1 MVKVENDRINGIL
14 KSRLEEIQTWK
25 KKNAD
30 LENALSQMN
39 FMAEEK
45 RMLQEKFNNNIK
57 NAEELGFSVNRLEKE
72 NSNLRRFEDR
82 SRELEGKIDALAKEI
97 ERLNQIL
104 RGKENELNDSK
115 MKQNKM
121 QSMLEEYRN
130 IEVGIRDYENKI
142 ALMTQQI
149 DRLNNL
155 IKEQGEDI
163 DRLEG
168 EKIQLHSVINKLKNY

>member
-1 MVKVENDRINGIL
+1 M
-14 KSRLEEIQTWK
+14 LE
-25 KKNAD
+25 
-30 LENALSQMN
+30 
-39 FMAEEK
+39 
-45 RMLQEKFNNNIK
+45 EKFNNNIK

-121 QSMLEEYRN
+121 QGMLEEYRN

-142 ALMTQQI
+142 ALMTQ
-149 DRLNNL
+149 
-155 IKEQGEDI
+155 
-163 DRLEG
+163 
-168 EKIQLHSVINKLKNY
+168 